1 MNIINKLTLRHLK
14 KNKRRTI
21 VTIIGIVISVAMVTA
36 AATLT
41 TSFISALQENA
52 MEQTGE
58 WHVVYNDINK
68 DQIESIKQ
76 DENIKAMSLAND
88 VGTALL
94 EGTHNKSK
102 PYLFVKEYNTQ
113 AYNQFP
119 FELLAGRFPTA
130 DHEVVISKDLATN
143 IGGKYEVGDRL
154 TLEIGERYVT
164 GESASEPLDQ
174 MVPLQKAEGVNIET
188 LINTKTQTYTIV
200 GEIESPSWDTTLST
214 PGYMIISYLDE
225 NLFPANK
232 TVDAYIALDKVSQSL
247 YDTSSSLAE
256 KNNIDAD
263 KIQYNTHLLNY
274 YGVTGKENLR
284 MTIFASEIII
294 IVVIVAGSVAL
305 IYNAFTISFAERAR
319 YLGMLSSVGATKIQ
333 KRNSVL
339 FEAAIV
345 GFISIP
351 IGIIIGLIGVM
362 ITLSIINTFI
372 QQSLNIDEKLLTLT
386 VTPMSMLV
394 AVGVSLLTIFIS
406 CYLPAR
412 KASKVSAIDAIRQT
426 QDVKLT
432 GKEIK
437 TSKIIRNL
445 FGIQAEIALKN
456 VKRNKKRYQI
466 TIFSFVV
473 SIILFISVSFFT
485 DHLQKSI
492 ELSQRNVNYDI
503 QVTTR
508 NEDTTML
515 KSLSTLDYVT
525 SASIVKKMHLYSWI
539 DANFVPEDAKKRIGP
554 ADKKEGGKI
563 LYRVDVNVLD
573 EDSFVEYAKS
583 INVDSEKLK
592 NSDQLNVI
600 LIDTFKHIDENTQ
613 QIIEEKSIYA
623 QPEMKIS
630 LIDKVFGTGKQAGET
645 FINSVQIAAVTDQF
659 PMGDITLDFLEF
671 EIIIPESLVEQL
683 FPTNYV
689 QDFFT
694 DLYLTSSDPMQTY
707 TEIEELNDANFS
719 IYSSH
724 VERKQNKQLML
735 LIKAFS
741 YGFTIL
747 ITVISVANIFNTIS
761 TSIALRKREFAMLK
775 SIGMTSKEFNKM
787 INYESFFYGIKSLL
801 YGLPISIV
809 IIYAIHRAMMNT
821 IKLEFSIPW
830 ADMIIVIIAIF
841 LIVVVSMLYS
851 SNKVKKDNIIDELKM
866 ENI

>member
-1 MNIINKLTLRHLK
+1 MK
-14 KNKRRTI
+14 KNKKRTI

-41 TSFISALQENA
+41 TSFISALQKNA

-58 WHVVYNDINK
+58 WHVVYNDVNK
-68 DQIESIKQ
+68 GQIESIKQ
-76 DENIKAMSLAND
+76 DENIKAMSLVND

-94 EGTHNKSK
+94 DGAQNRSK
-102 PYLFVKEYNTQ
+102 PYLFVKEYNEQ

-119 FELLAGRFPTA
+119 FQLLAGRFPNA
-130 DHEVVISKDLATN
+130 DNEVVISKDFATN
-143 IGGKYEVGDRL
+143 RGEKYEIGDHF
-154 TLEIGERYVT
+154 TIEIGERYVT
-164 GESASEPLDQ
+164 GESGEEPLDQ
-174 MVPLQKAEGVNIET
+174 MVPLQKTDGVNIET
-188 LINTKTQTYTIV
+188 LKNTQLITYTIV

-225 NLFPANK
+225 KSLIANK
-232 TVDAYIALDKVSQSL
+232 EVDAYIALNKVSQSL

-256 KNNIDAD
+256 KNNIEAD

-294 IVVIVAGSVAL
+294 IAVIVAGSVAL
-305 IYNAFTISFAERAR
+305 IYNAFTISIAERAR

-351 IGIIIGLIGVM
+351 IGMITGLIGVM
-362 ITLSIINTFI
+362 ITLSIINTYI
-372 QQSLNIDEKLLTLT
+372 QQSLNIGEKLLTLT
-386 VTPMSMLV
+386 VTPMSILITI
-394 AVGVSLLTIFIS
+394 GVSLITIFIS

-412 KASKVSAIDAIRQT
+412 KASNVSAIDAIRQT

-432 GKEIK
+432 GKVIK
-437 TSKIIRNL
+437 TSKIVRNL

-473 SIILFISVSFFT
+473 SIILFITVSFFT
-485 DHLQKSI
+485 DNLQKSI

-503 QVTTR
+503 QVTTI

-515 KSLSTLDYVT
+515 KSLSTQDNVT
-525 SASIVKKMHLYSWI
+525 SASIVKTMHLYSWI
-539 DANFVPEDAKKRIGP
+539 DDNIVPDDSKKWIAP
-554 ADKKEGGKI
+554 TNKKKDGKI
-563 LYRVDVNVLD
+563 LYRVDLNVLD
-573 EDSFVEYAKS
+573 EHSFVEYAKS
-583 INVDSEKLK
+583 INVDPEKLK

-600 LIDTFKHIDENTQ
+600 LIDTFKHIDEKTQ

-623 QPEMKIS
+623 QPEMKIG

-645 FINSVQIAAVTDQF
+645 FINSVEIAAVTDQY
-659 PMGDITLDFLEF
+659 PMGDITIDFLEF
-671 EIIIPESLVEQL
+671 EIVIPESLVEQL
-683 FPTNYV
+683 FPTSYV

-694 DLYLTSSDPMQTY
+694 NLYVTSSDPMKTY
-707 TEIEELNDANFS
+707 TEIEELNDANFF

-775 SIGMTSKEFNKM
+775 SIGMTSIEFNKM
-787 INYESFFYGIKSLL
+787 VNYESIFYGIKSLL

-809 IIYAIHRAMMNT
+809 IIYAIHRALMNT
-821 IKLEFSIPW
+821 IKLHFTIPW
-830 ADMIIVIIAIF
+830 IDMLFVIIAIF
-841 LIVVVSMLYS
+841 LIAVGAMLYS
-851 SNKVKKDNIIDELKM
+851 STKVKKDNIIDALKT

>member
-41 TSFISALQENA
+41 TSFISALQKNA

-58 WHVVYNDINK
+58 WHVVYNDVNK
-68 DQIESIKQ
+68 DQIESIKL
-76 DENIKAMSLAND
+76 DENIKAMSLGNE
-88 VGTALL
+88 VGTVLL
-94 EGTHNKSK
+94 EGAENTSK
-102 PYLFVKEYNTQ
+102 PYLFVKEYNEQ

-119 FELLAGRFPTA
+119 FQLLAGRFPKS
-130 DHEVVISKDLATN
+130 DNEVVISKDLVANT
-143 IGGKYEVGDRL
+143 GGKYEVGDQI

-164 GESASEPLDQ
+164 GESASEPLDH
-174 MVPLQKAEGVNIET
+174 MVPLQRANGVNIET
-188 LINTKTQTYTIV
+188 LKNTQIKPYTIV
-200 GEIESPSWDTTLST
+200 GEIESPSWESTLST

-225 NLFPANK
+225 NLLPSNK
-232 TVDAYIALDKVSQSL
+232 TVDAYLALDKVSQSL
-247 YDTSSSLAE
+247 YDTSSSLAK

-263 KIQYNTHLLNY
+263 KIQYNTHLLGY
-274 YGVTGKENLR
+274 YGVTGLGNLR
-284 MTIFASEIII
+284 LTILASEFIII
-294 IVVIVAGSVAL
+294 AVIVAGSVAL

-362 ITLSIINTFI
+362 ITLSIINTYI
-372 QQSLNIDEKLLTLT
+372 QQSLNIGEKLLTLT

-394 AVGVSLLTIFIS
+394 AIGVSLITIFIS

-437 TSKIIRNL
+437 TSKIVRNL
-445 FGIQAEIALKN
+445 FGIQAEIGLKN
-456 VKRNKKRYQI
+456 VKRNKRRYQV

-473 SIILFISVSFFT
+473 SIILFITVSFFT

-503 QVTTR
+503 QITTR

-515 KSLSTLDYVT
+515 KPLSTLDNVT
-525 SASIVKKMHLYSWI
+525 SASIVKTMHLYSWI
-539 DANFVPEDAKKRIGP
+539 DDNIVPDDSKKWIGP
-554 ADKKEGGKI
+554 TSKKEGGKI
-563 LYRVDVNVLD
+563 LYNVDVNVLD
-573 EDSFVEYAKS
+573 EDSYIKYAKS
-583 INVDSEKLK
+583 INVDPEKLK
-592 NSDQLNVI
+592 TSDQLNVI
-600 LIDTFKHIDENTQ
+600 LIDTFKHIDEKTQ

-645 FINSVQIAAVTDQF
+645 FINSVQIAAVTDQY
-659 PMGDITLDFLEF
+659 PMGDINIDFLEF
-671 EIIIPESLVEQL
+671 EIVIPESLVEQL

-689 QDFFT
+689 QGFFT

-707 TEIEELNDANFS
+707 TEIEELNDANFT

-809 IIYAIHRAMMNT
+809 IIYAIHRAMLNT

-851 SNKVKKDNIIDELKM
+851 STKVKKDNIIDELKM

>member
-21 VTIIGIVISVAMVTA
+21 VTVIGIVISVAMVTA

-58 WHVVYNDINK
+58 WHVVYNDIYKN
-68 DQIESIKQ
+68 QIESIKQ

-130 DHEVVISKDLATN
+130 DHEVVISKNLATN
-143 IGGKYEVGDRL
+143 TGGKYEVGDRL

-284 MTIFASEIII
+284 MSIFALEIII
-294 IVVIVAGSVAL
+294 IAVIVVGSVAL

-339 FEAAIV
+339 FEATIV

-351 IGIIIGLIGVM
+351 IGIIMGLIGVM

-372 QQSLNIDEKLLTLT
+372 QQSLNIDEKLLILT

-394 AVGVSLLTIFIS
+394 AVGVSLLSIFIS

-412 KASKVSAIDAIRQT
+412 KASKVSTIDAIRQT

-508 NEDTTML
+508 NEDTAML

-600 LIDTFKHIDENTQ
+600 LIDTFKHIDEKTQ

-689 QDFFT
+689 QNFFT

-735 LIKAFS
+735 LIKVFS

-851 SNKVKKDNIIDELKM
+851 STKVKKDNIIDELKM

>member
-14 KNKRRTI
+14 KNKKRTI

-58 WHVVYNDINK
+58 WHVVYNDVNK

-88 VGTALL
+88 VGAALL
-94 EGTHNKSK
+94 EGEQNRSK
-102 PYLFVKEYNTQ
+102 PYLFVKEYNEQ

-119 FELLAGRFPTA
+119 FQLLAGRFPKA
-130 DHEVVISKDLATN
+130 DNEVVISKDLVTN
-143 IGGKYEVGDRL
+143 SGGKYEIGDHF
-154 TLEIGERYVT
+154 TIEVGERFVIDES
-164 GESASEPLDQ
+164 GEEPLDQ
-174 MVPLQKAEGVNIET
+174 MVPLQRTDGVNIET
-188 LINTKTQTYTIV
+188 LKNTQLKTYTIV

-225 NLFPANK
+225 KSLITNK
-232 TVDAYIALDKVSQSL
+232 EVDAYIVLNKVSQSL
-247 YDTSSSLAE
+247 YDTSSSLAI
-256 KNNIDAD
+256 KNNIKAD

-274 YGVTGKENLR
+274 YGVTGKGNLR

-294 IVVIVAGSVAL
+294 ITVIVVGSVAL
-305 IYNAFTISFAERAR
+305 IYNAFTISIAERAR

-351 IGIIIGLIGVM
+351 IGMITGVIGVI
-362 ITLSIINTFI
+362 ITLSIINTYI
-372 QQSLNIDEKLLTLT
+372 QQSLNIGEKLLTLT
-386 VTPMSMLV
+386 VTPVSMLV
-394 AVGVSLLTIFIS
+394 AIGVSLITIFIS

-437 TSKIIRNL
+437 TSKIVRNL
-445 FGIQAEIALKN
+445 FGIQAEIGLKN
-456 VKRNKKRYQI
+456 VKRNKKRYDI

-473 SIILFISVSFFT
+473 SIILFITVSFFT
-485 DHLQKSI
+485 DNLQKSI

-503 QVTTR
+503 QVTNI

-515 KSLSTLDYVT
+515 KSLSTLDNVT
-525 SASIVKKMHLYSWI
+525 SASIVKTMHLYSWI
-539 DANFVPEDAKKRIGP
+539 DDNIVPDDSEKWIGP
-554 ADKKEGGKI
+554 TNKKEGGKI
-563 LYRVDVNVLD
+563 LYRVDLNVLD
-573 EDSFVEYAKS
+573 EDSFIEYAKS
-583 INVDSEKLK
+583 INVDPEKLK
-592 NSDQLNVI
+592 NSDQLKVI
-600 LIDTFKHIDENTQ
+600 LIDTFKHLDEKTQ
-613 QIIEEKSIYA
+613 QVIEEKSIYV
-623 QPEMKIS
+623 QPDMKIG

-645 FINSVQIAAVTDQF
+645 FINSVQIAAVTDQY
-659 PMGDITLDFLEF
+659 PMGDITIDFLEF
-671 EIIIPESLVEQL
+671 EIVMPESLVEQL
-683 FPTNYV
+683 FPSSYV

-694 DLYLTSSDPMQTY
+694 DLYLTSSDPMTTY

-724 VERKQNKQLML
+724 VEQKQNKQLML

-787 INYESFFYGIKSLL
+787 INYESIFYGIKSLL

-821 IKLEFSIPW
+821 SKLDFTIPW
-830 ADMIIVIIAIF
+830 MDMMFVIIAIF
-841 LIVVVSMLYS
+841 LIVVGAMLYS
-851 SNKVKKDNIIDELKM
+851 SAKVKKENIIDALKM